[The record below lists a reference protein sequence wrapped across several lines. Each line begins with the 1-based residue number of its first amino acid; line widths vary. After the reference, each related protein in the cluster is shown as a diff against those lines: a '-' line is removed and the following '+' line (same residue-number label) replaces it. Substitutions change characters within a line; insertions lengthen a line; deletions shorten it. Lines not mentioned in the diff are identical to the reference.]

1 MVAEY
6 ERVTS
11 LIKHLQSMRGR
22 QMWAYEEVSLRAP
35 GQWQLA
41 SAQAM
46 ADLANAL
53 LDSIHFETEL
63 RARWAQEA
71 LRWMLEAGNRHHAC
85 RSHQVCPLSCCYHLS
100 TAAAC
105 TVGGMGPLVHENVGQ
120 VFSSFKP
127 QLFPWSSLTYK
138 ICLRCIPRSAIAFY
152 QQVHP

>member
-100 TAAAC
+100 QLWHDLLG
-105 TVGGMGPLVHENVGQ
+105 VMGSQMHQ
-120 VFSSFKP
+120 
-127 QLFPWSSLTYK
+127 
-138 ICLRCIPRSAIAFY
+138 
-152 QQVHP
+152 